1 LKVIKY
7 NEIEED
13 FFKYKEIEEIK
24 VSRKIINDVRKNGD
38 KALKKYTKQ
47 FDNVELDQIKISAIE
62 IENAYKE
69 ASKDE
74 IDTIEKASENIK
86 EFSKRQKDQFKNFE
100 FEIKKG
106 VVTGQTINPIK
117 RVGVYVPGG
126 NFPLVST
133 FLMCA
138 IPAQVAGVH
147 EIAVASP
154 PTFEGN
160 IHPLILSV
168 AYLLKITEIYKLG
181 GAQAIAALAYG
192 TETVKKVDKIVGPG
206 NKYVQFA
213 KKEVFGNTGIDF
225 IAGQTEIMI
234 IADETAEAKIVA
246 ADLLSQAEHDVDAV
260 PILATTS
267 ERLAKLVLNEI
278 KVQLELLNTKP
289 IAQLSLNRQGLII
302 LLNDINDGIEL
313 ANKRGPEH
321 LEIHIRESE
330 KYSKEL
336 HNYGSLFVGKYSAEA
351 LGDYSSG
358 LNHTLPTNTTSRYT
372 GGLSVK
378 DFLKLQTTLK
388 VTEDGLKEIGPIA
401 EKLSEI
407 EGLHAHGESIRK
419 RYESKP

>member
-1 LKVIKY
+1 MKVIKY
-7 NEIEED
+7 NEIKED
-13 FFKYKEIEEIK
+13 FFKYKEIEEMK
-24 VSRKIINDVRKNGD
+24 SVRKTIDDVRKNGD

-47 FDNVELDQIKISAIE
+47 FDNVKLEQIKISGIE
-62 IENAYKE
+62 IENAYKK

-74 IDTIEKASENIK
+74 IETIEKASENIK
-86 EFSKRQKDQFKNFE
+86 EFSKRQKEQFHNFE

-106 VVTGQTINPIK
+106 VFTGQTINPIN
-117 RVGVYVPGG
+117 RVGIYVPGG

-138 IPAQVAGVH
+138 IPAQVAGVS

-154 PTFEGN
+154 PTYEDSIN
-160 IHPLILSV
+160 PLILCV

-246 ADLLSQAEHDVDAV
+246 SDLLSQAEHDIDAV

-267 ERLAKLVLNEI
+267 ERLAKLVLNEL
-278 KVQLELLNTKP
+278 KVQLEALKTKS
-289 IAQLSLNRQGLII
+289 IAQLSLDNQGSII
-302 LLNDINDGIEL
+302 LLNDIKDGIDL

-321 LEIHIRESE
+321 LELQIRDPE
-330 KYSKEL
+330 KYAKEL
-336 HNYGSLFVGKYSAEA
+336 YNYGSLFIGKYSAEA

-378 DFLKLQTTLK
+378 DFFKLQTTLK
-388 VTEDGLKEIGPIA
+388 VTKEGLEEIGGIA
-401 EKLSEI
+401 EKLAEI
-407 EGLHAHGESIRK
+407 EGMCAHGKSIRM
-419 RYESKP
+419 RYKSG

>member
-1 LKVIKY
+1 MKVIKY
-7 NEIEED
+7 NEIKED

-47 FDNVELDQIKISAIE
+47 FDNVELDQIKISGIE
-62 IENAYKE
+62 IENAYKK

-74 IDTIEKASENIK
+74 IKAIERAAENIITFSQKQK
-86 EFSKRQKDQFKNFE
+86 EQFNNFE
-100 FEIKKG
+100 LEIKKG
-106 VVTGQTINPIK
+106 VFTGQTIKPIK
-117 RVGVYVPGG
+117 RVGIYVPGG

-138 IPAQVAGVH
+138 IPAQVAGVP

-154 PTFEGN
+154 PTFEGDL
-160 IHPLILSV
+160 HPLILSV

-192 TETVKKVDKIVGPG
+192 TETVKKADKIVGPG

-246 ADLLSQAEHDVDAV
+246 SDLLSQAEHDVDAV

-267 ERLAKLVLNEI
+267 ERLAKLVLKEI
-278 KVQLELLNTKP
+278 EVQLEQLKTKN
-289 IAQLSLNRQGLII
+289 IAQQSLNNQGLII
-302 LLNDINDGIEL
+302 LLNDIKEGIEF

-321 LEIHIRESE
+321 LELQIREPE

-336 HNYGSLFVGKYSAEA
+336 YNYGSLFLGNYSAEA

-378 DFLKLQTTLK
+378 DFLKIQTTLK
-388 VTEDGLKEIGPIA
+388 VTEEGLKEIGPLA
-401 EKLSEI
+401 EKLAEI

-419 RYESKP
+419 RYEK

>member
-7 NEIEED
+7 NEIKED
-13 FFKYKEIEEIK
+13 FFKYKEIEEMK
-24 VSRKIINDVRKNGD
+24 SVRKTIDDVRKNGD

-47 FDNVELDQIKISAIE
+47 FDNVKLEQIKISGIE
-62 IENAYKE
+62 IENAYKK

-74 IDTIEKASENIK
+74 IETIEKASENIK
-86 EFSKRQKDQFKNFE
+86 EFSKRQKEQFHNFE

-106 VVTGQTINPIK
+106 VFTGQTINPIN
-117 RVGVYVPGG
+117 RVGIYVPGG

-138 IPAQVAGVH
+138 IPAQVAGVS

-154 PTFEGN
+154 PTYEDSIN
-160 IHPLILSV
+160 PLILCV

-246 ADLLSQAEHDVDAV
+246 SDLLSQAEHDIDAV

-267 ERLAKLVLNEI
+267 ERLAKLVLNEL
-278 KVQLELLNTKP
+278 KVQLEALKTKS
-289 IAQLSLNRQGLII
+289 IAQLSLDNQGSII
-302 LLNDINDGIEL
+302 LLNDIKDGIDL

-321 LEIHIRESE
+321 LELQIRDPE
-330 KYSKEL
+330 KYAKEL
-336 HNYGSLFVGKYSAEA
+336 YNYGSLFIGKYSAEA

-378 DFLKLQTTLK
+378 DFFKLQTTLK
-388 VTEDGLKEIGPIA
+388 VTKEGLEEIGGIA
-401 EKLSEI
+401 EKLAEI
-407 EGLHAHGESIRK
+407 EGMCAHGKSIRM
-419 RYESKP
+419 RYKSG